1 MKALEIGNVKITSG
15 FWKEYQELI
24 LKKVIPY
31 QWDILNDKVKGIE
44 KSHAIDNFRIAAGIS
59 NDKFYGEAYQD
70 SDLYKWLEAVGNA
83 LQVENNIELEK
94 KADEVID
101 LLEGA
106 QEEDGY
112 LNTYFQLVEPEKKWS
127 NILEC
132 HELYCAGHLIEAAIA
147 YYKGTG
153 KDKILKIACK
163 LADCI
168 NEKFGPEEWK
178 MHGYPGHQE
187 LELALVK
194 LYDLTNENKYLK
206 LAEYFIDMRGT
217 NQFFEEEFI
226 KRKRICHWT
235 KCKVEEPN
243 RRYNQFPYQEYN
255 QFHQPVR
262 MQKKATGHAV
272 RAVYMYTAMA
282 DLAYHNGDKELLDSC
297 KSLWDNITNKQI
309 YINGS
314 IGSTPSGE
322 AFTKD
327 YDLPNDTNYS
337 ETCAALG
344 MIFFTF
350 KMLQNFEQSCYADTI
365 EYIFYNAVLSGL
377 GLDGEHFF
385 YANPMEMLPR
395 RSKDNPERNHLK
407 SVRQQWYACSC
418 CPPNIARTLA
428 GLGKYIYGLEED
440 ESILYVNQF
449 INSEATV
456 ERNGKQ
462 YQVKLE
468 TQFPLNGLISITVSG
483 KECSKIAIRYPA
495 WSTGVKVKKNGQEI
509 FCERSETGYILVD
522 LDSQESNR
530 IDLEFQMEP
539 IIIAANRKI
548 SYDARKAAIIMGPL
562 LYCFESVDNGTE
574 IEELGLYAQGEL
586 ETKRN
591 SIAGKE
597 INTIY
602 AKGARRREM
611 AGDTLYGVYQEMK
624 EDVKLTAIPYF
635 LWNNRGEGEMKV
647 WIPVE

>member
-1 MKALEIGNVKITSG
+1 M
-15 FWKEYQELI
+15 
-24 LKKVIPY
+24 
-31 QWDILNDKVKGIE
+31 
-44 KSHAIDNFRIAAGIS
+44 
-59 NDKFYGEAYQD
+59 
-70 SDLYKWLEAVGNA
+70 
-83 LQVENNIELEK
+83 
-94 KADEVID
+94 
-101 LLEGA
+101 
-106 QEEDGY
+106 
-112 LNTYFQLVEPEKKWS
+112 
-127 NILEC
+127 
-132 HELYCAGHLIEAAIA
+132 
-147 YYKGTG
+147 
-153 KDKILKIACK
+153 
-163 LADCI
+163 
-168 NEKFGPEEWK
+168 
-178 MHGYPGHQE
+178 
-187 LELALVK
+187 
-194 LYDLTNENKYLK
+194 
-206 LAEYFIDMRGT
+206 
-217 NQFFEEEFI
+217 
-226 KRKRICHWT
+226 
-235 KCKVEEPN
+235 
-243 RRYNQFPYQEYN
+243 
-255 QFHQPVR
+255 
-262 MQKKATGHAV
+262 
-272 RAVYMYTAMA
+272 
-282 DLAYHNGDKELLDSC
+282 
-297 KSLWDNITNKQI
+297 
-309 YINGS
+309 
-314 IGSTPSGE
+314 
-322 AFTKD
+322 
-327 YDLPNDTNYS
+327 
-337 ETCAALG
+337 
-344 MIFFTF
+344 
-350 KMLQNFEQSCYADTI
+350 
-365 EYIFYNAVLSGL
+365 
-377 GLDGEHFF
+377 
-385 YANPMEMLPR
+385 
-395 RSKDNPERNHLK
+395 K

-509 FCERSETGYILVD
+509 FCERSEAGYILVD